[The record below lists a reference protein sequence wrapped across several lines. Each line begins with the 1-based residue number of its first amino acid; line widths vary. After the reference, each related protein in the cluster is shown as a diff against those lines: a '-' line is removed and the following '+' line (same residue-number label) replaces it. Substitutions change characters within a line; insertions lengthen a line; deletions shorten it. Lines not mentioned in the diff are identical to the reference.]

1 MQKRLANLLLVL
13 ALCLVFSPI
22 IKSRFFDRKEVE
34 REVTAF
40 RQTSETS
47 EEGKSSL
54 SLYEAKQKA
63 SGVLTIPSLDLVL
76 PIYAHVDEY
85 SLSKGAAMMEGYND
99 LSGKKH
105 AILTS
110 HNGLSSSGLFTNLN
124 TLKKGD
130 LFMVENAKKETLY
143 YRVETM
149 EVVLPTEKRVLEKPN
164 DTISLIT
171 CDSSEGPN
179 SHRLVVT
186 GKRSEAPKKEEA
198 ERHIVFSTYEYFA
211 FGVTL
216 VVLLLL
222 LWERRKTA

>member
-1 MQKRLANLLLVL
+1 
-13 ALCLVFSPI
+13 
-22 IKSRFFDRKEVE
+22 
-34 REVTAF
+34 
-40 RQTSETS
+40 
-47 EEGKSSL
+47 
-54 SLYEAKQKA
+54 
-63 SGVLTIPSLDLVL
+63 
-76 PIYAHVDEY
+76 
-85 SLSKGAAMMEGYND
+85 MMEGYND

-149 EVVLPTEKRVLEKPN
+149 EVVLPTEKRVLEKPS

-186 GKRSEAPKKEEA
+186 GKRSEKPLIEA
-198 ERHIVFSTYEYFA
+198 QEMKPHIVLSTYEKFA
-211 FGVTL
+211 IGVT
-216 VVLLLL
+216 VVVVGLALY
-222 LWERRKTA
+222 ERRKRKQ